1 MKDKS
6 LQDRAINIKG
16 NQYVLVSDRIKYFND
31 NFPNGSIHNELISFT
46 DNTYIIKSTVIPDMS
61 KPDRY
66 FTGHSQAKIGQ
77 GTVNTTAALENAET
91 SACGRALAM
100 MGIGVIDSIAS
111 VDEMN
116 KAASNDKIVDDYP
129 QTYTQSTVSTPTGTC
144 PKCGAPMA
152 RSKSTGK
159 LYCSKLCWKKPQ
171 V

>member
-6 LQDRAINIKG
+6 LQDRAIDIEGK
-16 NQYVLVSDRIKYFND
+16 QYVLVSDRIKYFND

-111 VDEMN
+111 IDEIN
-116 KAASNDKIVDDYP
+116 KAASNDKIVDEYP
-129 QTYTQSTVSTPTGTC
+129 QVTNSIPPTGTC
-144 PKCGAPMA
+144 PKCGAVMI
-152 RSKSTGK
+152 RSKSTGR